1 MGEKNI
7 FEIATRNKYRFPY
20 KGAVSIEDLWDMSMK
35 DLDSVF
41 KALNKELRIT
51 NEESL
56 MHTKSLA
63 DEEVENKIEIV
74 KFIYNFKVKE
84 QNERL
89 LAREKKQRDQKI
101 MDIIARKDAAEL
113 ENKSKEELLAMLGE

>member
-20 KGAVSIEDLWDMSMK
+20 KGAVSVEDLWDMSMK

>member
-7 FEIATRNKYRFPY
+7 FEIATRSKYRFPY
-20 KGAVSIEDLWDMSMK
+20 KGAVSVEDLWDLSMK

-74 KFIYNFKVKE
+74 KFIYNYKVKE